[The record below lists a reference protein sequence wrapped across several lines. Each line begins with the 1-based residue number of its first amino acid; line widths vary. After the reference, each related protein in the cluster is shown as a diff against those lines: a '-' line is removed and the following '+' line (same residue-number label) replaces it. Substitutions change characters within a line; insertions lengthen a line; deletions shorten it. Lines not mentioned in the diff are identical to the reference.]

1 MEERK
6 GLTEEQRKFLS
17 VGLEDTLC
25 EYVYNEDFDNYAKRE
40 DLIEVCVKEMMKLI
54 EYTVKVK

>member
-6 GLTEEQRKFLS
+6 GLTEEQREFLAT
-17 VGLEDTLC
+17 GLEDTMC
-25 EYVYNEDFDNYAKRE
+25 QYVYDEDFENYAKRE
-40 DLIEVCVKEMMKLI
+40 DLIEECVREMMKLI